1 MSEYT
6 DKITNDYL
14 NKINNLNENKKKV
27 IFNLIDIFTEK
38 EFIKNEYDITKNNN
52 KDNQQ
57 NNNKD
62 NQQNNNTQQVNNTG
76 ENTNS
81 KENSG
86 FSLFGG
92 KKKSDYNIF
101 MKKELERLKKIH
113 PNKDH
118 KERFKEAAK
127 NWKNK

>member
-6 DKITNDYL
+6 NKITNDYFS
-14 NKINNLNENKKKV
+14 KINNLNENKKKI

-38 EFIKNEYDITKNNN
+38 ELTKNEYNITKNNN
-52 KDNQQ
+52 KDNQE
-57 NNNKD
+57 
-62 NQQNNNTQQVNNTG
+62 NNNTQQVNNTE

-101 MKKELERLKKIH
+101 IKKELERLKKKN

>member
-6 DKITNDYL
+6 TKITNDYL
-14 NKINNLNENKKKV
+14 NKVNNLDENKKKI

-38 EFIKNEYDITKNNN
+38 ELTKNEDDITK
-52 KDNQQ
+52 
-57 NNNKD
+57 NNKD

-101 MKKELERLKKIH
+101 MKKELERLKKIK
-113 PNKDH
+113 PDKDH